1 MADVDPGDGWNTFEL
16 ICGVP
21 DIAKVR
27 RWVQAMLSDLVED
40 DLVDVLLVVSELA
53 SNVFDHARFPAR
65 LRLRKS
71 AEPCLVSIVAED
83 SSPALPRLRPPTLDS
98 VRNRGLVIVEG
109 LSERW
114 GVVRHLTGKS
124 VWAVMPCATMP

>member
-1 MADVDPGDGWNTFEL
+1 M
-16 ICGVP
+16 
-21 DIAKVR
+21 AKVR
-27 RWVQAMLSDLVED
+27 RWAQSMLCELSED

-71 AEPCLVSIVAED
+71 AEPCVVSIVAED
-83 SSPALPRLRPPTLDS
+83 SSPDLPRLRPATPDS
-98 VRNRGLVIVEG
+98 VRSRGMVIVEK

-114 GVVRHLTGKS
+114 GVVRRLTGKS
-124 VWAVMPCATMP
+124 VWAVMPCAAIS